1 MAKNTKQDITLN
13 LQQAKARLDKLISKG
28 RVHLYKP
35 IQIAEILYRNRV
47 HKDIDLSQIDT
58 YRRHSTRWR
67 NAVCPRLVGKVPV
80 LNSRY
85 EDQMFDH
92 GMMSPDIL
100 VLLGKENKDGAFPG
114 IVESYIYNKVKER
127 LSPLTNMLHELE
139 NTKASQFSLSQF
151 LGYFENDKRLKR
163 SIDKIYEIIVYALFD
178 TLTKYL
184 KATVTLSV
192 DTSKRKI
199 LIDFEKFA
207 NLVLGLDKEHLSIT
221 QPARLFRFGVTN
233 AADTGLDMWANFG
246 PAIQVKHITMDETDV
261 VEIHQNIMADK
272 IVIVCKMVEKSKI
285 ESIIKQLGLGEKIRG
300 FITEKDLIEW
310 YKKCTST
317 EYENSL
323 GKDVIGAIIK
333 EFKLEF
339 PLTTVSE
346 IDKFFKERGY
356 SQIPENTIWS
366 GA

>member
-1 MAKNTKQDITLN
+1 MAKNVKKDTIFN
-13 LQQAKARLDKLISKG
+13 LQEAKARLDALISKG

-47 HKDIDLSQIDT
+47 HKDIDLSQIDA
-58 YRRHSTRWR
+58 YRRQSTRWR

-85 EDQMFDH
+85 EDQVFDH
-92 GMMSPDIL
+92 GMMSPEVL
-100 VLLGKENKDGAFPG
+100 VLLGKENKDGVFPG
-114 IVESYIYNKVKER
+114 IVESYIYHKIKDR
-127 LSPLTNMLHELE
+127 LGPLTRMIDELE
-139 NTKASQFSLSQF
+139 NIKTSDFSVSRF
-151 LGYFENDKRLKR
+151 LRYFENDPRLRR

-192 DTSKRKI
+192 DASRKKI
-199 LIDFEKFA
+199 LFDFEKFA

-246 PAIQVKHITMDETDV
+246 PAIQVKHITIDETTV
-261 VEIHQNIMADK
+261 VEINQNIMADK
-272 IVIVCKMVEKSKI
+272 IVIVCKMAEKSKI
-285 ESIIKQLGLGEKIRG
+285 ESITRQLGLGEKIRG
-300 FITEKDLIEW
+300 FITETDLIEW
-310 YKKCTST
+310 YQKCTNT
-317 EYENSL
+317 EYESSL
-323 GKDVIGAIIK
+323 GKDVIGALIK

-339 PLTTVSE
+339 PLTTASE

-366 GA
+366 GV